1 MLYTGEKLSKTVH
14 FERNSFKTFFNEG
27 NLTFIENPEKKV
39 KELLFPY
46 IPSDDIRKVVAMA
59 QLLKRPILLRGEP
72 GCGKTQ
78 LSRAVAYEWY
88 GEAYKKHYF
97 EWFIKSNSKAQEG
110 LYSFDHIKRLR
121 DAHLSKD
128 VSNPN
133 EYRELG
139 ALGKAFVASTAEQPA
154 ILLID
159 EIDKADIDFPNDLLI
174 ELDEKRF
181 MIRETDEEIV
191 ANSSPVI
198 FITSNQEKE
207 LPAAFLRRCLFLYIK
222 FPQGIEL
229 ERIINAH
236 FADLAEKDYF
246 KTFLAKALV
255 KFQSLRQNIEK
266 DVATSKQIATGELL
280 DWIKYLVLSKTEEE
294 LAAID
299 FQAANFEGFQAL
311 FKNQSDWKREG
322 IGN

>member
-1 MLYTGEKLSKTVH
+1 MLSYTGEKLKHTIN
-14 FERNSFKTFFNEG
+14 FERDAFQLKFENNELSCVTDP
-27 NLTFIENPEKKV
+27 NKKIKEK
-39 KELLFPY
+39 LMPY
-46 IPSDDIRKVVAMA
+46 IPSEDICKVVAMA
-59 QLLKRPILLRGEP
+59 QLLKRPVLLRGEP

-78 LSRAVAYEWY
+78 LARAVAYEWY
-88 GEAYKKHYF
+88 GKDYKQHYF
-97 EWFIKSNSKAQEG
+97 EWFIKSNSKAQDG
-110 LYSFDHIKRLR
+110 LYTFDHIRRLR
-121 DAHLSKD
+121 DANITKNLGEAT
-128 VSNPN
+128 

-139 ALGKAFVASTAEQPA
+139 ALGKAFAASTEEQPA

-181 MIRETDEEIV
+181 TIKETGEEIV
-191 ANSSPVI
+191 AKNSPVI

-222 FPQGIEL
+222 FPQGADL
-229 ERIINAH
+229 EKIVSAH
-236 FADLAEKDYF
+236 FADIAEQPYF
-246 KTFLAKALV
+246 KTFLGKALT

-280 DWIKYLVLSKTEEE
+280 DWIKYFVLSKNVEE
-294 LAAID
+294 LEQVD
-299 FQAANFEGFQAL
+299 FQGNNFEGFQAL

-322 IGN
+322 IG

>member
-1 MLYTGEKLSKTVH
+1 MKAYTGEKLSKTMR
-14 FERNSFKTFFNEG
+14 FERNSFKTVFEDGVLGFV
-27 NLTFIENPEKKV
+27 ENPNKKIN
-39 KELLFPY
+39 EQLFPY

-78 LSRAVAYEWY
+78 LSRAVAFEWY
-88 GEAYKKHYF
+88 GEEYKKHYF

-110 LYSFDHIKRLR
+110 LYTFDHIKRLR
-121 DAHLSKD
+121 DANLLED
-128 VSNPN
+128 VSNPSH
-133 EYRELG
+133 YRELG
-139 ALGKAFVASTAEQPA
+139 ALGKAFVSSTAEKPA

-181 MIRETDEEIV
+181 SIRETDEEI
-191 ANSSPVI
+191 AATTSPVI

-222 FPQGIEL
+222 FPQGADL
-229 ERIINAH
+229 ERIMNAH
-236 FADLAEKDYF
+236 FADLSEKDYF
-246 KTFLAKALV
+246 KTFLAKALT
-255 KFQSLRQNIEK
+255 KFQGLRQNIEK

-280 DWIKYLVLSKTEEE
+280 DWIKYLVLSKTPEE
-294 LAAID
+294 LEKID
-299 FQAANFEGFQAL
+299 FSNANFDGFQAL

-322 IGN
+322 IA